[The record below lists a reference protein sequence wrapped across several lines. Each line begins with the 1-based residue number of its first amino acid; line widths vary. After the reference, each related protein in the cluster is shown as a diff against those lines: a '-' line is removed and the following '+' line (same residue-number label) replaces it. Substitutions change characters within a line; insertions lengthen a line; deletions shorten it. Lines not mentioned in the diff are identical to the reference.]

1 MRGGAW
7 GPVMSL
13 GSCLVP
19 LSAKYRTGGGGEMN
33 GGGQEGTGGFGQA
46 GKQCLLS
53 IIYSWVPR
61 RRASSWQRA
70 ARCGWPDS
78 CPSELPLPSQVLRPS
93 LGPPSALPPRCPQ
106 APPGPVHAGARLR
119 GLTASPS
126 LLSDRLLGLLT
137 EPPAR
142 RWESSGSPKRPSPRS
157 DPRLQPQVHR
167 PSRKLLV

>member
-46 GKQCLLS
+46 GKQCLRS

-70 ARCGWPDS
+70 VSCGWPDS

-93 LGPPSALPPRCPQ
+93 LGPPS
-106 APPGPVHAGARLR
+106 
-119 GLTASPS
+119 PS
-126 LLSDRLLGLLT
+126 LRFSCVSEPSCGAQPACHQRGDVVLT
-137 EPPAR
+137 GAVAAPF
-142 RWESSGSPKRPSPRS
+142 PSPRG
-157 DPRLQPQVHR
+157 RG
-167 PSRKLLV
+167 